1 MEWRRAAGRRAGPF
15 KNGGLPARS
24 GERIIA
30 WLRWRFGGAGRQLW
44 NKGGGMLDLELQGK
58 LALITGGSDGLGRAA
73 AARLAAEGAKVALCA
88 RRREPLEQAAAELR
102 AAGGEALAIVAD
114 VTRAE
119 DCERFAAEAVRA
131 FGGVDILLNNAG
143 TSAAKGLEEV
153 DDAAWYADIDLK
165 LMAAV
170 RLCRAVIPLMRARGG
185 GAIVNATIVGGKAP
199 AARGLPTTVT
209 RAAGINLTKSL
220 ANQYAADNVRVN
232 TICIGLIKSAQ
243 WQRRAGAR
251 PIAELYAEMGRRVP
265 LGRMGEAEEYADLVA
280 FLVSARAA
288 FITGAAINLDGGMGA
303 TV

>member
-1 MEWRRAAGRRAGPF
+1 
-15 KNGGLPARS
+15 
-24 GERIIA
+24 
-30 WLRWRFGGAGRQLW
+30 
-44 NKGGGMLDLELQGK
+44 MLDLELRGK
-58 LALITGGSDGLGRAA
+58 VALVTGGSDGLGRAA
-73 AARLAAEGAKVALCA
+73 AARLAAEGAKVAICA
-88 RRREPLEQAAAELR
+88 RRREPLERAAAELR
-102 AAGGEALAIVAD
+102 AASTGEVKAIVAD

-119 DCERFAAEAVRA
+119 DCERFVAEAVGA

-143 TSAAKGLEEV
+143 TSAASGLEEV

-170 RLCRAVIPLMRARGG
+170 RLCRAVIPLMRSRGG

-220 ANQYAADNVRVN
+220 ANQYAADRIRVN
-232 TICIGLIKSAQ
+232 TICLGLIKSAQ
-243 WQRRAGAR
+243 WRRRAGAR
-251 PIAELYAEMGRRVP
+251 PITELYAEMARRVP
-265 LGRMGEAEEYADLVA
+265 LGRMGEPEEYADLVA

-288 FITGAAINLDGGMGA
+288 FITGTAINLDGGMGA

>member
-1 MEWRRAAGRRAGPF
+1 
-15 KNGGLPARS
+15 
-24 GERIIA
+24 
-30 WLRWRFGGAGRQLW
+30 
-44 NKGGGMLDLELQGK
+44 MLDLELQGK
-58 LALITGGSDGLGRAA
+58 VALITGGSDGLGRAA
-73 AARLAAEGAKVALCA
+73 AARLAAEGAKVAICA
-88 RRREPLEQAAAELR
+88 RRREPLERAAAELR
-102 AAGGEALAIVAD
+102 AASGGEVEAIVAD

-119 DCERFAAEAVRA
+119 DCARFVAEAVSA
-131 FGGVDILLNNAG
+131 FGGLDILLNNAG
-143 TSAAKGLEEV
+143 TSAASGLEEV

-170 RLCRAVIPLMRARGG
+170 RLCRAVIPLMRSRGG

-220 ANQYAADNVRVN
+220 ANQYAADRIRVN

-251 PIAELYAEMGRRVP
+251 PITELYAEMARRVP
-265 LGRMGEAEEYADLVA
+265 LGRMGEPEEYADLVA

-288 FITGAAINLDGGMGA
+288 FITGTAINLDGGMGA

>member
-1 MEWRRAAGRRAGPF
+1 
-15 KNGGLPARS
+15 
-24 GERIIA
+24 
-30 WLRWRFGGAGRQLW
+30 
-44 NKGGGMLDLELQGK
+44 MLDLELRGK
-58 LALITGGSDGLGRAA
+58 VALITGGSDGLGRAA
-73 AARLAAEGAKVALCA
+73 AARLVAEGAKVAICA

-102 AAGGEALAIVAD
+102 ARSGGEVTAIVAD

-119 DCERFAAEAVRA
+119 DCERFVAEAVSA

-143 TSAAKGLEEV
+143 TSAASGLEEI

-170 RLCRAVIPLMRARGG
+170 RLCRAVIPLLRARGG

-220 ANQYAADNVRVN
+220 ANQYAADRIRVN

-251 PIAELYAEMGRRVP
+251 PIAELYAEMGGRVP

-288 FITGAAINLDGGMGA
+288 FITGTAINFDGGMGA